1 MRFCRRAPPP
11 TRGSTEITTLT
22 EKIVHVRRQRRFS
35 AALMARLRLGL
46 ATNDRASPI
55 PIGSARET
63 RAPRLEQRARGT
75 RNLVT

>member
-1 MRFCRRAPPP
+1 
-11 TRGSTEITTLT
+11 LT
-22 EKIVHVRRQRRFS
+22 EKIVHVRRFS
-35 AALMARLRLGL
+35 AALVAALRLSL

>member
-1 MRFCRRAPPP
+1 MERTADARQAHRPKLPRDGKNP
-11 TRGSTEITTLT
+11 S
-22 EKIVHVRRQRRFS
+22 QRRFP
-35 AALMARLRLGL
+35 AALVARLRLSL

-75 RNLVT
+75 RDLVT